1 MNNGGGVY
9 FGDGIILCYF
19 QQLLNIDIVQVLVVK
34 SVISAMLGSFR
45 TLLSVQI
52 MRYRLE
58 LFHTMKDQ
66 TVFPVVN
73 ASTIGRG
80 FSKVVK
86 RFYEIFHNYDFL
98 QIYKLI
104 LLSELRKQRR

>member
-1 MNNGGGVY
+1 M
-9 FGDGIILCYF
+9 
-19 QQLLNIDIVQVLVVK
+19 
-34 SVISAMLGSFR
+34 ISAMLGSFR
-45 TLLSVQI
+45 ILLSVHI

-58 LFHTMKDQ
+58 RFHTMKDQ

-86 RFYEIFHNYDFL
+86 RCHTTFHDYEFL

>member
-1 MNNGGGVY
+1 MVTFDTSNGIL
-9 FGDGIILCYF
+9 IIIIYRIFKL
-19 QQLLNIDIVQVLVVK
+19 IKDVLVVK

-45 TLLSVQI
+45 ILLSVHI

-58 LFHTMKDQ
+58 RFHTMKDQ

-80 FSKVVK
+80 FSK
-86 RFYEIFHNYDFL
+86 
-98 QIYKLI
+98 IYKLI